1 MTERRLDLVSMGRA
15 AVDLYAEQIGARLED
30 ARTMSKSLGG
40 CAGNVAVGASRL
52 GLRVA
57 MLTRVGDEAMGRF
70 VRETLEAEGVDTS
83 HVSTDPERLTGLV
96 LLGLCDRDTFPLIFY
111 RRDCADMAIR
121 PEDVDPGFLASARAL
136 LVTGTHLST
145 EPMQAVTHRA
155 IELARAAGTKV
166 VLDVDYRPVLWG
178 AVGLGAGE
186 DRATASARATR
197 AYERV
202 LPGCDLVV
210 GTEEEIRVAG
220 GAGDTHAAL
229 VRIRALT
236 AAPIVVKRGPRGG
249 LVVPGDIP
257 ARLEEALSADGFPV
271 EVLNVLGAGD
281 AFLSGFLSGWLR
293 DAPLAECLR
302 RGNAAGAL
310 VVTRHGCAPAMPG
323 LGELEDFLARAGAMG
338 DPAHDARL
346 AHLHRVTTRRPAPSE
361 LWTLAFDHRSQ
372 LEQAA
377 HVAGAPLER
386 LRALKVL
393 LVRAALQVAERRD
406 RRRLGVIVDDRW
418 GQDALFALVGTGL
431 WVGRPIELPGSEA
444 TAEGLAFE
452 GGRDVG
458 VTLRSWPTDHVVK
471 CLVAYHP
478 EGPKA
483 RSQENLL
490 LQLQEAAH
498 ATDHELL
505 LEPIPD
511 DPRVLPRALSRL
523 YEVGLRPDWW
533 KLAPQRDPAAW
544 RALGALV
551 ADEDPHCRGIVILG
565 LDAPEDEIAQSF
577 AAAAATPQ
585 VRGFAVGRTIF
596 GAPAREWL
604 AGAIDDAALVA
615 EIAGRF
621 ERLIAAWGARGGQ
634 VAG

>member
-1 MTERRLDLVSMGRA
+1 VTERRLDLISMGRA

-30 ARTMSKSLGG
+30 ARTMAKSLGG
-40 CAGNVAVGASRL
+40 CAGNVAVGAARL

-70 VRETLEAEGVDTS
+70 VEETLEAEGVDTS
-83 HVSTDPERLTGLV
+83 HVRTDPDRLTGLV
-96 LLGLCDRDTFPLIFY
+96 LLGLCDRETFPLIFY
-111 RRDCADMAIR
+111 RRDCADMAIQR
-121 PEDVDPGFLASARAL
+121 EDVDPDFLASAKAL

-145 EPMQAVTHRA
+145 EAIQVVTHRA
-155 IELARAAGTKV
+155 IDLARAAGTRI

-178 AVGLGAGE
+178 AVGLGLGE
-186 DRATASARATR
+186 DRATSSERATR

-220 GAGDTHAAL
+220 GGGDTHAAL
-229 VRIRALT
+229 LRIRART

-249 LVVPGDIP
+249 LVVPGPIP
-257 ARLEEALSADGFPV
+257 ARLEDALGADGFPV

-281 AFLSGFLSGWLR
+281 AFLAGFLSGWLR
-293 DAPLAECLR
+293 EAPLSECLR

-310 VVTRHGCAPAMPG
+310 VVTRHGCAPAMPSAI
-323 LGELEDFLARAGAMG
+323 ELEDFLARAAGMQGPAR
-338 DPAHDARL
+338 DPRL
-346 AHLHRVTTRRPAPSE
+346 AHLHRVTTRRSAPPE

-377 HVAGAPLER
+377 RVAGAPLER

-393 LVRAALQVAERRD
+393 LVRAVRQVAERRD
-406 RRRLGVIVDDRW
+406 ARRLGVIVDDRW
-418 GQDALFALVGTGL
+418 GQDALFALVGAGL

-444 TAEGLAFE
+444 TDEGLAFE

-458 VTLRSWPTDHVVK
+458 VTLRSWPTEHVVK
-471 CLVAYHP
+471 CLVAVHP
-478 EGPKA
+478 DGPKA
-483 RSQENLL
+483 RSQEALL

-498 ATDHELL
+498 ATGHELL
-505 LEPIPD
+505 LEPIPTD
-511 DPRVLPRALSRL
+511 ASVLPRALARL
-523 YEVGLRPDWW
+523 YEIGLRPDWW
-533 KLAPQRDPAAW
+533 KLPPQRDPAAW
-544 RALGALV
+544 GALGALV
-551 ADEDPHCRGIVILG
+551 TEQDPHCRGIVILG
-565 LDAPEDEIAQSF
+565 LDAPEEELAASF
-577 AAAAATPQ
+577 AAAAGTRE

-596 GAPAREWL
+596 GEPASQWL

-615 EIAGRF
+615 EIARRF
-621 ERLIAAWGARGGQ
+621 ERLIAAWGARGG
-634 VAG
+634 